1 MVTLILIVLG
11 LLPGFAWLIFYLKED
26 IKHPEPKILIFYTFL
41 GGALVTL
48 LVLWFQYRVHD
59 WLIFQGFS
67 SFGLVSF
74 ILLASVEEFFKFFTV
89 FLLISRRKEFDE
101 PIDAMIYMIVAALG
115 FATVEN
121 VASVLQTGSITWPS
135 VGPVE
140 TTVLRFVGATL
151 LHTLA
156 SGLVGYQWGQAIYKK
171 SGHVG
176 MIGAGLVVATLLHA
190 VFNYLIIRSEPIAL
204 PLIFLIFFAL
214 FILGDFEK
222 LKRESP

>member
-1 MVTLILIVLG
+1 MVTLIFIVLG

-74 ILLASVEEFFKFFTV
+74 IFLARVKDFFNFFTF
-89 FLLISRRKEFDE
+89 FLWTGGRKELAE

-115 FATVEN
+115 FATV
-121 VASVLQTGSITWPS
+121 
-135 VGPVE
+135 
-140 TTVLRFVGATL
+140 
-151 LHTLA
+151 
-156 SGLVGYQWGQAIYKK
+156 
-171 SGHVG
+171 
-176 MIGAGLVVATLLHA
+176 
-190 VFNYLIIRSEPIAL
+190 
-204 PLIFLIFFAL
+204 
-214 FILGDFEK
+214 
-222 LKRESP
+222 